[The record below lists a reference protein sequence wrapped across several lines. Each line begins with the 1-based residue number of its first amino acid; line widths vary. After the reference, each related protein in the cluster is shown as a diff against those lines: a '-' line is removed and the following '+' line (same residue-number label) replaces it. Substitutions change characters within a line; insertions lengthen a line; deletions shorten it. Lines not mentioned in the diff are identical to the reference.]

1 MRTVLTVLVVLISA
15 GRSYSQGSL
24 ALKPE
29 PIALSRVDPSS
40 NVVGPAQP
48 DIKGILGDAPN
59 PKPVQACPQGIG
71 KPCAMLGGRPYH
83 PSSMTMHDASWGKAM
98 SHPSLI
104 IGTSIL
110 VTSFFADYKTTRYCI
125 DRGKAREANPLMG
138 NSRAQELGVGIT
150 VTGISV
156 WQAGLSKKQ
165 GRGKFALFALGL
177 GTAVHSF
184 AAIHNASMCG

>member
-1 MRTVLTVLVVLISA
+1 MRTALSLLVVLISA
-15 GRSYSQGSL
+15 GHSYSQGSV

-29 PIALSRVDPSS
+29 PIALWRAETSS
-40 NVVGPAQP
+40 SVVGRAQP
-48 DIKGILGDAPN
+48 EIKGILADAPS

-71 KPCAMLGGRPYH
+71 KPCAMLGGMRYH
-83 PSSMTMHDASWGKAM
+83 PSSMTVHDASWGRAM
-98 SHPSLI
+98 SHPALI

-110 VTSFFADYKTTRYCI
+110 ISSFFVDYKTTRHCI
-125 DRGKAREANPLMG
+125 DRGQAREANPLMG
-138 NSRAQELGVGIT
+138 NSRAQELGVGLT

-156 WQAGLSKKQ
+156 WQAGLWKKQ
-165 GRGKFALFALGL
+165 GHGKFALFALGL